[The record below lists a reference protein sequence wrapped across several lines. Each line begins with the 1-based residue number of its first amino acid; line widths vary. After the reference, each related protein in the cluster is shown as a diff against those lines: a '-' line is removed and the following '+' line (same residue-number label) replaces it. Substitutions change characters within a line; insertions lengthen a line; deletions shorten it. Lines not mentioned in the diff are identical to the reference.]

1 MSRRRERALSSGHV
15 VLSQLQTALE
25 SRVVIE
31 QAKGIVA
38 EHNHVSVDG
47 AFTALRSYSRNHH
60 WRLRQTPD
68 QIVSG
73 ELSVDALVVDSPDLA
88 GPVAGAPT

>member
-1 MSRRRERALSSGHV
+1 MSSGHV

-38 EHNHVSVDG
+38 EHNHVGVDDAFSTRSGATSVTTIAACAD
-47 AFTALRSYSRNHH
+47 TA
-60 WRLRQTPD
+60 D

-73 ELSVDALVVDSPDLA
+73 ELSVDTLIADSPDL
-88 GPVAGAPT
+88 GDPVAEAPA